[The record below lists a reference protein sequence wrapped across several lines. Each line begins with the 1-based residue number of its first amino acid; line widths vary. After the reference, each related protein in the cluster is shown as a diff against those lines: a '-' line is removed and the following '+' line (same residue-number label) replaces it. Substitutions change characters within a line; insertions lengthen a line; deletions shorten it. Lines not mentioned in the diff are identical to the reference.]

1 MIKKLRNTATF
12 YKDNNWLKRFNTQQ
26 VYDYSK
32 MEALSRFTETHP
44 VVIQERIKQKNWHF
58 EHDISFN
65 RLSLRYKGKIFIKK
79 YLGINTFYENYRI
92 I

>member
-1 MIKKLRNTATF
+1 M
-12 YKDNNWLKRFNTQQ
+12 D
-26 VYDYSK
+26 
-32 MEALSRFTETHP
+32 ALSLFTETHP
-44 VVIQERIKQKNWHF
+44 AVIQDRIRLKNWHF

-65 RLSLRYKGKIFIKK
+65 RLSLRHKGKIFIKR